1 MLDLETRLDSRLRSF
16 YEHIEGQTPP
26 RGVTSFEA
34 PLRHTRRGTLN
45 LVAAVAGVAVVA
57 AGLSVF
63 GAELAGHHNAK
74 PPAPAGRPSNPFR
87 LLPPAAQITAGL
99 PSVSHTVIQFRRGIG
114 SASLP
119 TFTPE
124 GIVFIVSSCAG
135 TGSFSVHSTNNLVG
149 SSVPA
154 CSRDG
159 GVVYGTTV
167 PLNFVPPIHGKPL
180 SLEITAGPS
189 VAWEVAVADSGPVV
203 PLPALAAA
211 TRPAGAHVIVAM
223 TYGVGTSSVETL
235 YPPPSGPYY
244 VQYACTG
251 AGTVDISTSDG
262 STSWVSQNCANG
274 AVRTQMGAKPTS
286 SGPINLT
293 FEVAARTLWEA
304 VIYELPSPK
313 S

>member
-1 MLDLETRLDSRLRSF
+1 MLDLEPRLDSRLRSF

-45 LVAAVAGVAVVA
+45 LVAAAAGVAVVA

-135 TGSFSVHSTNNLVG
+135 TGSFSVHSTNNLV
-149 SSVPA
+149 
-154 CSRDG
+154 
-159 GVVYGTTV
+159 
-167 PLNFVPPIHGKPL
+167 
-180 SLEITAGPS
+180 
-189 VAWEVAVADSGPVV
+189 
-203 PLPALAAA
+203 
-211 TRPAGAHVIVAM
+211 
-223 TYGVGTSSVETL
+223 
-235 YPPPSGPYY
+235 
-244 VQYACTG
+244 
-251 AGTVDISTSDG
+251 
-262 STSWVSQNCANG
+262 
-274 AVRTQMGAKPTS
+274 
-286 SGPINLT
+286 
-293 FEVAARTLWEA
+293 
-304 VIYELPSPK
+304 
-313 S
+313 

>member
-1 MLDLETRLDSRLRSF
+1 MLDLEPRLDSRLQSF

-34 PLRHTRRGTLN
+34 PLRHTRRRTLN

-63 GAELAGHHNAK
+63 GAELAGHHSAK
-74 PPAPAGRPSNPFR
+74 PPAPAGRPSNPLR
-87 LLPPAAQITAGL
+87 LLPPAAQITGGL
-99 PSVSHTVIQFRRGIG
+99 PSVSHTVIHLTRGIG

-124 GIVFIVSSCAG
+124 GIIFIVFSCV
-135 TGSFSVHSTNNLVG
+135 GSGSINVHSTNNLVG
-149 SSVPA
+149 SSVPG

-159 GVVYGTTV
+159 GVVYGATV
-167 PLNFVPPIHGKPL
+167 PLSFVPPIHGKPL

-203 PLPALAAA
+203 PLRALAAA

-223 TYGVGTSSVETL
+223 SYGVGTSSETL
-235 YPPPSGPYY
+235 SPPPSGPYY

-251 AGTVDISTSDG
+251 TGTVDISTSDG
-262 STSWVSQNCANG
+262 STNWVSQNCANG
-274 AVRTQMGAKPTS
+274 AVRTQMAAKPTS
-286 SGPINLT
+286 SGHINLT
-293 FEVAARTLWEA
+293 VEVAPRTLWEA